1 MVFELLENE
10 LDRLVR
16 VLPKS
21 GVVLLSGYLASGK
34 TTLVKAIIKAHGI
47 DESVTSPTFSLMQ
60 IYGKDIYHYDIYQ
73 IGFDGMTKNGLFEN
87 LFEEGLHLIEWADEN
102 LINLLKKYE
111 LDFCVVRITPH
122 AQGRKYEVSYA

>member
-10 LDRLVR
+10 LDELVR

-21 GVVLLSGYLASGK
+21 GVMLLSGDLASGK

-60 IYGKDIYHYDIYQ
+60 IYGKDIYH
-73 IGFDGMTKNGLFEN
+73 LS
-87 LFEEGLHLIEWADEN
+87 LIH
-102 LINLLKKYE
+102 I
-111 LDFCVVRITPH
+111 
-122 AQGRKYEVSYA
+122 